1 VPPPAAPAPGP
12 APARAAAVPV
22 TLVVPCYNEERALP
36 YLANTLDSV
45 ARELAPRYALAV
57 VLVDDASTDATP
69 EVLRRHFGGRAECT
83 IVRHEGNRGVA
94 QAILTGARAART
106 EVVASIDCD
115 CTYDPHELGRL
126 LPLLG
131 DGVDVVTGSPYH
143 PLGRVRN
150 VPRWRLALS
159 RSASAIYRVVLRQRL
174 HTYTSCFRAYR
185 RSALLGLEIRHS
197 GFLGVAEMLA
207 RLDLAGRTVVECPT
221 TLHVRVLGRSKMRV
235 ARTVLGHLRLLTE
248 LVVLR
253 ARGAPAGGRR

>member
-1 VPPPAAPAPGP
+1 M
-12 APARAAAVPV
+12 
-22 TLVVPCYNEERALP
+22 
-36 YLANTLDSV
+36 
-45 ARELAPRYALAV
+45 
-57 VLVDDASTDATP
+57 
-69 EVLRRHFGGRAECT
+69 LRRHFGDRAGCT
-83 IVRHEGNRGVA
+83 IVRHERNRGVA

-143 PLGRVRN
+143 PLGGVRN

-159 RSASAIYRVVLRQRL
+159 KSASALYRVVLRQRL

-185 RSALLGLEIRHS
+185 RSALLGLEIRHG

-207 RLDLAGRTVVECPT
+207 RLDLDGRTVVEYPT
-221 TLHVRVLGRSKMRV
+221 TLNVRVLGRSKMRV
-235 ARTVLGHLRLLTE
+235 ARTIFGHLRLVAE
-248 LVVLR
+248 LVAER
-253 ARGAPAGGRR
+253 ARGARRARPAGAPAAGAPAGGAP